1 MKPET
6 IIVPVSGKGMLKE
19 FIEFPLELYKNCDKW
34 VPSFE
39 SDEYSTL
46 GPDNPSLAFCEREL
60 FLARQNGKTVGR
72 VAAILN
78 KKANE
83 KWKEKSVRFGWI
95 DFIEDFDV
103 CKALIDTVIAWGQER
118 GAEKIKGPLGFTDMD
133 REGLLVE
140 GFENE
145 SPFTVIYNYP
155 YYPEYLERLGFTKDV
170 DWTQRVL
177 NVPEEKPAMFNFA
190 DRISERY
197 GIRIYRA
204 NSIKQMARRGREM
217 FHVLNEAF
225 AGLYEYTQLSQD
237 QIDGYVKQ
245 YAPVLDK
252 DLVAFV
258 VNEKDEL
265 IGFTVTMP
273 HISAAVRKARGRIFP
288 FGWIHL
294 LPALSPKRN
303 DTTEALLIGILP
315 AYQAKGAAVL
325 MFNYLLENYHRLGVK
340 HMLLNPQLEENHK
353 VQSLWDNFDT
363 RMYQRRRS
371 YVKDIKTHNP
381 KRMTSQEY
389 FQNLLP
395 KEEFERLPYLPT
407 MGQFVDW
414 FTKEYASLPALSDL
428 TNTITYKEFGERI
441 ARRRAFIGSLG
452 LPKGAHIAVFDRNSQ
467 DAIELYYAITSA
479 GHVAM
484 MFPSSLPE
492 QAVIG
497 CCMKFDIAAIF
508 VREEFMPLTANI
520 QGTKV
525 LPAASIAEEGVPVA
539 ADIDP
544 ESPAAIFF
552 TGGTTGAPK
561 GAVLSH
567 RALMRGNYNTIFKP
581 GKTIGVHRYIALLP
595 LSHVFGNVAGLS
607 GCFYTGN
614 LMYTCEDMKATIGK
628 LSVIKP
634 TLLVIVPGICDIL
647 SGLVKMYGAQFLGG
661 SLRLIIAGAAN
672 VPPRLVDIFT
682 KLGVE
687 FCFGYGLTETANL
700 TSANANAIEKPTSI
714 GRIYPGQEA
723 KFVDGEL
730 LIKGDNVF
738 SGYYKDPE
746 RTAEAFTEDGWFRT
760 GDLCHMDEDGFVYIT
775 GRIKNLIIL
784 PNGENVS
791 PESLEEPFYADPCV
805 RDAMVKEDELNGAQV
820 IAIEI
825 LPFMPAFDGKP
836 FEEVEA
842 YMKALVDKVNA
853 TLPSTHQIR
862 KVTVR
867 TEDFKRTGSMKVARV

>member
-1 MKPET
+1 MKPKT
-6 IIVPVSGKGMLKE
+6 TIVPVSDKGMLKE

-34 VPSFE
+34 VPAFE
-39 SDEYSTL
+39 DDEYKVL
-46 GPDNPSLAFCEREL
+46 GKDNPSLAFCEREL
-60 FLARQNGKTVGR
+60 FLAKQDGKTVGR
-72 VAAILN
+72 VAAIIN

-83 KWKEKSVRFGWI
+83 KWKENAVRFGWI
-95 DFIEDFDV
+95 DFIEDIGV
-103 CKALIDTVIAWGQER
+103 CQALIEAVAAWGTER

-133 REGLLVE
+133 REGLLIE

-170 DWTQRVL
+170 DWTQRVMDI
-177 NVPEEKPAMFNFA
+177 PETLPSMFKFT
-190 DRISERY
+190 DRIAERF

-204 NSIKQMARRGREM
+204 TSLRQMARRGREM

-225 AGLYEYTQLSQD
+225 AGLYEYTRLSQE

-245 YAPVLDK
+245 YVPVLDK

-273 HISAAVRKARGRIFP
+273 HISAAVRKAKGHIFP
-288 FGWIHL
+288 FGWIYL

-315 AYQAKGAAVL
+315 EYQAKGAALL
-325 MFNYLLENYHRLGVK
+325 MFRYLMENYQRLGIK
-340 HMLLNPQLEENHK
+340 HMLMNPQLEENHK

-363 RMYQRRRS
+363 RLYQRRRS
-371 YVKDIKTHNP
+371 YVKELKTNKP
-381 KRMTSQEY
+381 QVMTSQEY

-395 KEEFERLPYLPT
+395 KEEFERLPYFPT

-414 FTKEYASLPALSDL
+414 FTKEYASLPALSDQ
-428 TNTITYKEFGERI
+428 TNTLTYKEFGERI
-441 ARRRAFIGSLG
+441 ARRRAFIESLG
-452 LPKGAHIAVFDRNSQ
+452 LPKGSHIAVFDRNSQ

-479 GHVAM
+479 GYVVM
-484 MFPSSLPE
+484 NFPASLPE

-508 VREEFMPLTANI
+508 VREEFMPLTAHI

-525 LPAASIAEEGVPVA
+525 LPAASIAEEGAPVA

-581 GKTIGVHRYIALLP
+581 GKGIGVHRYISLLP
-595 LSHVFGNVAGLS
+595 LSHVFGAIAGLS

-628 LSVIKP
+628 LPMIKP

-647 SGLVKMYGAQFLGG
+647 SGLVKMYGPQFLGG
-661 SLRLIIAGAAN
+661 ELRLIISGAAN

-700 TSANANAIEKPTSI
+700 TSANADAVTKPTSI

-723 KFVDGEL
+723 KLVDGEL
-730 LIKGDNVF
+730 LVKGDNLF

-760 GDLCHMDEDGFVYIT
+760 GDLCRIDDEGFVYIT

-805 RDAMVKEDELNGAQV
+805 RDAMVKEDELNGTQV
-820 IAIEI
+820 IAVEI
-825 LPFMPAFDGKP
+825 LPLMPAFDGKP

-842 YMKALVDKVNA
+842 YMHALVDKVNA